1 MSRSAFRPKHYNTS
15 DINPE
20 TKRIEQKR
28 YRAQT
33 GQEIHNFLKGKQDDI
48 LIGKPMKAPY
58 WLW

>member
-1 MSRSAFRPKHYNTS
+1 MSRSAYKPRRYEKQLFT
-15 DINPE
+15 PE
-20 TKRIEQKR
+20 NLRIVQKQ

-33 GQEIHNFLKGKQDDI
+33 RQEIHNFLKGKQDDI